1 MTYRIHIANISSGSP
16 DQVFDIT
23 DPADGLSIVNMPESI
38 HAFSIP
44 VHEIPELKHEI
55 YFGVRTGS
63 PCTGHRW
70 FSDNPA
76 MIAHLTWTKPHPVA
90 EYPDPN
96 AIEVLSAYD
105 YSRYKRGEVSLETLR
120 EEEEIYVLHPEPLTP
135 TYENL
140 ADYIAFMN
148 AQMYPHNQML
158 LTKDL

>member
-1 MTYRIHIANISSGSP
+1 MTYRIHIANITS
-16 DQVFDIT
+16 
-23 DPADGLSIVNMPESI
+23 
-38 HAFSIP
+38 
-44 VHEIPELKHEI
+44 
-55 YFGVRTGS
+55 GS